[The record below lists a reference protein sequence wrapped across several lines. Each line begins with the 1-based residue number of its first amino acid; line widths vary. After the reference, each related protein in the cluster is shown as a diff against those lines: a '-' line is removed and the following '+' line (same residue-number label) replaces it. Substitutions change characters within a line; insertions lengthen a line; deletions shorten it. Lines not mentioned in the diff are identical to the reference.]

1 MRRTL
6 KAEGRGAH
14 GEADEGERTL
24 AAILGADVTGNSR
37 LTGNDEPNRIWFVID
52 RVPVVSLSISKPIGV
67 SLF

>member
-24 AAILGADVTGNSR
+24 AAILSADVAGNSR
-37 LTGNDEPNRIWFVID
+37 LTGNDELNEIGLRMTACLWCHFPFPN
-52 RVPVVSLSISKPIGV
+52 PLGV